1 MLLIMSL
8 LLQAGGGA
16 PGSMGGL
23 MQFLPFLLIFLVI
36 YFLMIRP
43 QSKKQKKQRE
53 MLSNLKAGD
62 EIITIGGIH
71 GTIAGIREKDN
82 ALIVKSMTAPRSSS
96 TGVLWLVPRVRIFL
110 RLNNLRLRLI

>member
-82 ALIVKSMTAPRSSS
+82 ALIVKVNDSTKIVFDRSAVARTASQDIPQ
-96 TGVLWLVPRVRIFL
+96 VK
-110 RLNNLRLRLI
+110 